1 MLAELA
7 DQTAHDRMLRR
18 RDLVFEPKYDGIRA
32 LVAVEPGQLR
42 SIFARLDRIGDLWSG
57 LRLSEP
63 ANLEAVF
70 AYEDA

>member
-32 LVAVEPGQLR
+32 LVAVEPGQSVTIYSRGGNDKTDQLPE
-42 SIFARLDRIGDLWSG
+42 IVK
-57 LRLSEP
+57 P
-63 ANLEAVF
+63 LE
-70 AYEDA
+70 